1 MSSPINSDLRVVVGV
16 GHPENSLSSLTWAFA
31 EARRRVTELDVVHA
45 WVLPHDVSPVGLPGP
60 AVDAALFEAHAKKV
74 LDDAIAQV
82 PADLRGAVRV
92 VRPVAVQ
99 DRPGKALLEASSDA
113 DLLVVGSR
121 GHGAISG
128 LLGSVSHQCVHHA
141 TCPVA
146 VVPPSWPLERVPTR
160 IVVGVD
166 GSAGSARALRWALD
180 EAERWVSALVV
191 VHSWYTPYPV
201 APWGVVVTPRD
212 RDLFEKG
219 GRELIGDMVD
229 LAVADGASRP
239 SSMTVMPIED
249 ASGPALVHASTD
261 ADLLVVGSRGRGGFA
276 ALLVGSTSLHCLHH
290 ANCPV
295 VVVPPA
301 AR

>member
-16 GHPENSLSSLTWAFA
+16 GHPDKCLSSLGWAFA
-31 EARRRVTELDVVHA
+31 EAGRRVTELDVVHA
-45 WVLPHDVSPVGLPGP
+45 WLLPHDVSPVGIPGP
-60 AVDAALFEAHAKKV
+60 ALDAAPFEAHAKRL

-82 PADLRGAVRV
+82 PADLRHAVHV
-92 VRPVAVQ
+92 VRPLAVQ
-99 DRPGKALLEASSDA
+99 DRASKALLEASSDA

-121 GHGAISG
+121 GRRALAG

-146 VVPPSWPLERVPTR
+146 VVPPNWPIERTPAR

-180 EAERWVSALVV
+180 EAERWASALIV

-201 APWGVVVTPRD
+201 EPWGVVVTPRD
-212 RDLFEKG
+212 RDLFDKG

-239 SSMTVMPIED
+239 SSLTVMPIED
-249 ASGPALVHASTD
+249 ASGPALVHASGD

-295 VVVPPA
+295 VVVP
-301 AR
+301 ARS